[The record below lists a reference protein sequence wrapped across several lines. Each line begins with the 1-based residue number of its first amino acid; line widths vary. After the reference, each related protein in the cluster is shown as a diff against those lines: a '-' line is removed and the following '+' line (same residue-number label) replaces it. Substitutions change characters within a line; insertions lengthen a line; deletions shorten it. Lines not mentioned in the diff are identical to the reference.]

1 MHVDTFF
8 GAFSSGRLENKV
20 LRPRFLNSAVFQNHF
35 KMAGGQERTLA
46 RRTLICLLQAVQ
58 GFSTTVELR
67 NESSIEGIIHHVD
80 GFMNITMNE
89 VRFTKPD
96 GDVLEFPTMFVHGR
110 QIRFV
115 HIPDEIDM
123 RSAIEQ
129 QLMQG
134 VQAARSRPIGK

>member
-1 MHVDTFF
+1 
-8 GAFSSGRLENKV
+8 
-20 LRPRFLNSAVFQNHF
+20 
-35 KMAGGQERTLA
+35 MAGGQERALA
-46 RRTLICLLQAVQ
+46 QRTLVCLLQAVR
-58 GFSTTVELR
+58 GFRTTVELR
-67 NESSIEGIIHHVD
+67 NESSIEGMVDHVD
-80 GFMNITMNE
+80 GYMNITMNA
-89 VRFTKPD
+89 VRFTKPN

-134 VQAARSRPIGK
+134 MQTRRRRPIGKRGKRLGGRGKVF